1 MIVWNTHELS
11 KTVLKHFSCCMLKIF
26 LIVMQVVDEMGEK
39 EQLLISQK
47 LETQKQVGTLE
58 SALAKV

>member
-1 MIVWNTHELS
+1 
-11 KTVLKHFSCCMLKIF
+11 MLKIF

-47 LETQKQVGTLE
+47 LETQKQVETLE
-58 SALAKV
+58 STLAKV

>member
-1 MIVWNTHELS
+1 
-11 KTVLKHFSCCMLKIF
+11 
-26 LIVMQVVDEMGEK
+26 MQVIDEMGEK

-47 LETQKQVGTLE
+47 LETQKQVETLE

>member
-1 MIVWNTHELS
+1 MIVWNTHELR
-11 KTVLKHFSCCMLKIF
+11 KTVLKNFSCCMLKIF
-26 LIVMQVVDEMGEK
+26 LIMMQVVDEMGEK

-47 LETQKQVGTLE
+47 LETQKQVETLE